1 MREVVV
7 ITGGKSGLG
16 GVLAEILAM
25 RGVEVAVLDV
35 AVTEE
40 EEEEREE
47 GSGTE
52 KGMRLYKCDVGDAQ
66 ALERVWGRVVKEVC
80 TFLSVPVHSFLLL
93 SVWSHCVRG
102 QC

>member
-35 AVTEE
+35 AVTEK

-47 GSGTE
+47 GSGDE

-80 TFLSVPVHSFLLL
+80 ITPFPPVHCVLVLSV
-93 SVWSHCVRG
+93 
-102 QC
+102 